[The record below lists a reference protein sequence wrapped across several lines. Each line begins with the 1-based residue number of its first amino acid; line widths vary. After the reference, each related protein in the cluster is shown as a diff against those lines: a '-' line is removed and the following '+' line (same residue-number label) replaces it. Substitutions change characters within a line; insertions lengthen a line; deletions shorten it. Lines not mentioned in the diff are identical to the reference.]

1 MTTNSP
7 KPTVKT
13 DNQYGSPKKVNSQAT
28 IKALNKTGNIT
39 AIAKCLQNMMH
50 KHANNVAAVPNIISK
65 LAVGD
70 IKLARKQP
78 SVKPTE
84 YFLLKKQSK
93 TIISEKRNWIG
104 P

>member
-7 KPTVKT
+7 IPTVRT
-13 DNQYGSPKKVNSQAT
+13 ESQYGSPKNVNSHAT
-28 IKALNKTGNIT
+28 IKALNKTGNIAAT
-39 AIAKCLQNMMH
+39 TKCLQNMIH
-50 KHANNVAAVPNIISK
+50 KQASNVAIVPNKISK

-70 IKLARKQP
+70 IKLARKHP
-78 SVKPTE
+78 SVNPTE
-84 YFLLKKQSK
+84 YFLLKKQRR